1 MEISESKK
9 NGVVIL
15 SVTGRLDASNAASLE
30 QRLLALIDAGEQRL
44 VVDGAQLDYISSA
57 GLRVLLVA
65 AKRLRS
71 GSGEV
76 ALAALR
82 DPVKEVLD
90 IAGFSSIFKVHRTSD
105 EAVVALQ
112 SAGNKSPA

>member
-9 NGVVIL
+9 SGVVIL
-15 SVTGRLDASNAASLE
+15 SVQGRLDASNAATLE
-30 QRLLALIDAGEQRL
+30 QRLLALIDAGEQRM

-71 GSGEV
+71 GSGEI

-90 IAGFSSIFKVHRTSD
+90 IAGFSSIFKLYRTPD
-105 EAVVALQ
+105 EAVAAVA
-112 SAGNKSPA
+112 AA

>member
-1 MEISESKK
+1 MEISEGKK
-9 NGVVIL
+9 SGVVIL
-15 SVTGRLDASNAASLE
+15 SVKGRLDASNAATLE
-30 QRLLALIDAGEQRL
+30 QQLLALIDAGEQRL
-44 VVDGAQLDYISSA
+44 VLDGAGLDYISSA

-71 GSGEV
+71 GGGGI

-90 IAGFSSIFKVHRTSD
+90 IAGFSSIFKLYRTAD
-105 EAVVALQ
+105 EAVAAVA
-112 SAGNKSPA
+112 GG